1 MLKDIVVNLTGGG
14 PQDFAADYAVSVAK
28 SFGAHVT
35 GIAFV
40 FDPVIPDAGLGAVSP
55 SLIEMQRDD
64 NARAAKD
71 AASQFVTVAKAAG
84 VSAETR
90 ILDASLAGATTE
102 FGRIARRFDIAVV
115 GQSQREYGAAEEL
128 MIEGAL
134 FESGRPIIVVPY
146 IQKQGLSLERV
157 MVCWDGS
164 RNAARAAA
172 DAMPLLARAKAVEVA
187 VVVTGRGSAKELP
200 GADFA
205 QHLARHGLKVD
216 LAELVAADIDVPNT
230 ILSHAADAGTDFIV
244 MGGYGHSRW
253 REFVLGGAT
262 RGILGS
268 MTLPVLMSH

>member
-14 PQDFAADYAVSVAK
+14 PQDFATDYAISVAK
-28 SFGAHVT
+28 AFGAQIT

-71 AASQFVTVAKAAG
+71 AVSRFVAAAKSAG

-90 ILDASLAGATTE
+90 IIDASLAGATNE
-102 FGRIARRFDIAVV
+102 FGRIARRFDIAAV

-146 IQKQGLSLERV
+146 IQKQGLTLERV

-164 RNAARAAA
+164 RNAARAIG
-172 DAMPLLARAKAVEVA
+172 DAMPFLTRAKAVELVI
-187 VVVTGRGSAKELP
+187 VTEPRKIGETTGTHMAE
-200 GADFA
+200 
-205 QHLARHGLKVD
+205 HLVRHGVPVNVKSISRG
-216 LAELVAADIDVPNT
+216 DIDVQSAL
-230 ILSHAADAGTDFIV
+230 LSHAADNGTDFIV
-244 MGGYGHSRW
+244 MGGYGHSRL
-253 REFVLGGAT
+253 REFIWGGVT
-262 RGILGS
+262 RNMLS
-268 MTLPVLMSH
+268 AMTVPCLMSH

>member
-14 PQDFAADYAVSVAK
+14 PQDFAADYAISVAK
-28 SFGAHVT
+28 AFGAQIT

-71 AASQFVTVAKAAG
+71 AVSRFVAAVKSAG

-90 ILDASLAGATTE
+90 ILDASLAGATNE
-102 FGRIARRFDIAVV
+102 FGRIARRFDIAAV

-146 IQKQGLSLERV
+146 IQKQGLTLERV

-164 RNAARAAA
+164 RNAARAIA
-172 DAMPLLARAKAVEVA
+172 DAMPFLTRAKAVELVI
-187 VVVTGRGSAKELP
+187 VTEPRKIGETTGTHMAE
-200 GADFA
+200 
-205 QHLARHGLKVD
+205 HLVRHGVPVNVKSISRG
-216 LAELVAADIDVPNT
+216 DIDVQSAL
-230 ILSHAADAGTDFIV
+230 LSHAADNGTDFIV
-244 MGGYGHSRW
+244 MGGYGHSRL
-253 REFVLGGAT
+253 REFIWGGVT
-262 RGILGS
+262 RNMLS
-268 MTLPVLMSH
+268 AMTVPCLMSH